1 MQRNIGTSRLLA
13 AACALLLM
21 LTNASIVHAQ
31 KHGGVLTLEH
41 MDNPPSPSIQ
51 EEATASVVIPF
62 MPLFNNLV
70 MYNQHVPQNS
80 FDSIVPE
87 LATRWTWNPAMTEL
101 TFTLRDGVHWHDGKP
116 LTAADVKC
124 TWDMVSGLE
133 KGKIRKS
140 PRQAWFSNLESIT
153 VTGEHEA
160 TFHLKRPQ
168 PSLLALLA
176 SGWSPVYPCHVPSAA
191 MRTKPIGTGP
201 FKFVE
206 FKQNEVIRMTRNT
219 DYWKP
224 GLPYLDGIEY
234 RIIASRS
241 TRMLA
246 FIAGKFDMA
255 YPTDVSV
262 PLLKDIRSQ
271 APNAQCTM
279 RPTAVSTNLIINRDA
294 PPFDNP
300 DIRRALSLTLDRKA
314 FIKILTE
321 GEAQIGGAML
331 PPPEG
336 VWGMPPAT
344 LETLLGYDPDIAKN
358 REAAR
363 ALMQNAGYGP
373 NKHLQ
378 TKVFTRD
385 IATFRDPAVLLID
398 QLREIYIDGEL
409 DVADTTVFYNRVFK
423 KDYSVGLNLTGMSVD
438 DPDQNFYENY
448 ACGSLRNYTNYCN
461 PTLEKLYEQQ
471 SVETDIAK
479 RKTIVWDIERKL
491 AEDVARPIIMHN
503 RAAACWQPYVK
514 NVSIMVNSIYNGWR
528 FEDIWLDR

>member
-1 MQRNIGTSRLLA
+1 
-13 AACALLLM
+13 
-21 LTNASIVHAQ
+21 
-31 KHGGVLTLEH
+31 
-41 MDNPPSPSIQ
+41 
-51 EEATASVVIPF
+51 
-62 MPLFNNLV
+62 
-70 MYNQHVPQNS
+70 
-80 FDSIVPE
+80 
-87 LATRWTWNPAMTEL
+87 
-101 TFTLRDGVHWHDGKP
+101 
-116 LTAADVKC
+116 
-124 TWDMVSGLE
+124 
-133 KGKIRKS
+133 
-140 PRQAWFSNLESIT
+140 
-153 VTGEHEA
+153 
-160 TFHLKRPQ
+160 
-168 PSLLALLA
+168 
-176 SGWSPVYPCHVPSAA
+176 

-206 FKQNEVIRMTRNT
+206 FRQNEVIRMTRNPN
-219 DYWKP
+219 YWKP

-234 RIIASRS
+234 RIIASRA

-246 FIAGKFDMA
+246 FIASKFDMS

-271 APNAQCTM
+271 APNAQCVM

-294 PPFDNP
+294 RPFDNP
-300 DIRRALSLTLDRKA
+300 DIRRALSLTLDRKT
-314 FIKILTE
+314 FISILTE
-321 GEAQIGGAML
+321 GEAQIGATLL

-336 VWGMPPAT
+336 IWGMPPAM

-363 ALMQNAGYGP
+363 SLMHKFGYGP
-373 NKHLQ
+373 DKRLQ

-385 IATFRDPAVLLID
+385 IATFRDAAVLLID

-423 KDYSVGLNLTGMSVD
+423 KDYSVGLNLTGNSVD

-461 PTLEKLYEQQ
+461 PALEKLYDQQ

-479 RKTIVWDIERKL
+479 RKTLVWDIERKL

-503 RAAACWQPYVK
+503 RTAACWQPYVK
-514 NVSIMVNSIYNGWR
+514 NVTIMVNSIYNGWR
-528 FEDIWLDR
+528 FEDVWLDR